1 MTSFCVSEYRF
12 IMEKKEKSGK
22 KEINVF
28 YNLTSQKQLSI
39 NFLVYVFSKV
49 LLPFYLSMYR

>member
-1 MTSFCVSEYRF
+1 
-12 IMEKKEKSGK
+12 MEKKEKSGK

-39 NFLVYVFSKV
+39 NFLVYILSEV
-49 LLPFYLSMYR
+49 LLPFYLSMYM